1 LTPGQHTADHGCK
14 IASRA
19 LQHARAAFGQIMG
32 ISMDGEVLAS
42 TSIDSVA
49 KGRAQLLLNI
59 PVPLSAELWRK
70 LDTGISV

>member
-1 LTPGQHTADHGCK
+1 
-14 IASRA
+14 

-49 KGRAQLLLNI
+49 KGRAQLLLNF
-59 PVPLSAELWRK
+59 PVPLSAELWRN